1 MKLEYGLLIALIASV
16 MVIGLTHL
24 SAEFEKGFGILSPQ
38 LAPGGA
44 PAAGDGG
51 AGAGG
56 GPGGPNGGPGAAG
69 GSGNPGGA
77 AGGKTGATHNQ

>member
-51 AGAGG
+51 AGN
-56 GPGGPNGGPGAAG
+56 PNGGPGAG
-69 GSGNPGGA
+69 GNPSGGT
-77 AGGKTGATHNQ
+77 GGKSGATSKS